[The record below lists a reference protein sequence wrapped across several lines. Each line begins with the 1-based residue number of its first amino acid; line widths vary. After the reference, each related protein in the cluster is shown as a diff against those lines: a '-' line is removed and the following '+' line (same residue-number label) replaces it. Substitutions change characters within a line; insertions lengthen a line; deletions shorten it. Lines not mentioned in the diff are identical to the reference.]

1 MAFLDCMIICSSD
14 IYRCQESTSSPAV
27 SNSISEGIIEEEEDE
42 EAAEESN
49 KKRMKED
56 DQEVLFIPPFFIFQ
70 GLRKTSWESWFL
82 LCRCRRKVFSP
93 GESSCRRQKS
103 TGKAGSEASPLF
115 FSPAQHLNF
124 SYSQVS
130 PLAQGNIRSTRTV
143 RLFRWRHTSLNKYK
157 WFKIEVQSYFFLHL
171 IAQFHTW
178 LHLLCRSGQA
188 RQRPYYWTDAR
199 WEAQPAMLCFGTS
212 AWNGGCKYV
221 WCDFLSTGKFQ
232 MQVLPQC
239 GHAVHEDAPE
249 KVPQCLH
256 QQAQKKPRRNFNLPN
271 WKEDFICQWSDC
283 VFVWC
288 LISLLSSLHAG
299 CRCFSNIYGATQIY
313 WV

>member
-1 MAFLDCMIICSSD
+1 MAFPDCMIICSSD

-70 GLRKTSWESWFL
+70 GLRKTSWECWFL
-82 LCRCRRKVFSP
+82 LCSCRRKVFSP

-124 SYSQVS
+124 SYLQVS
-130 PLAQGNIRSTRTV
+130 PLAQENIRSTRTV

-157 WFKIEVQSYFFLHL
+157 WFKIEVQSYFASDRAISHL
-171 IAQFHTW
+171 TSSVVQEWTGSTKT
-178 LHLLCRSGQA
+178 LLLDRCKVRGTA
-188 RQRPYYWTDAR
+188 CN
-199 WEAQPAMLCFGTS
+199 AML
-212 AWNGGCKYV
+212 WY
-221 WCDFLSTGKFQ
+221 
-232 MQVLPQC
+232 
-239 GHAVHEDAPE
+239 
-249 KVPQCLH
+249 QCL
-256 QQAQKKPRRNFNLPN
+256 K
-271 WKEDFICQWSDC
+271 
-283 VFVWC
+283 
-288 LISLLSSLHAG
+288 
-299 CRCFSNIYGATQIY
+299 
-313 WV
+313 

>member
-1 MAFLDCMIICSSD
+1 MAFLDYMIICSSD

-70 GLRKTSWESWFL
+70 GLRITSWECWFL

-157 WFKIEVQSYFFLHL
+157 WFKIEVQSYFTSDCTISHL
-171 IAQFHTW
+171 TSSVVQEWTGSTKT
-178 LHLLCRSGQA
+178 LLLDRCKVRGTA
-188 RQRPYYWTDAR
+188 CN
-199 WEAQPAMLCFGTS
+199 AMLWYQCLKWWMQICMMWLFIHREISDAGPSSVRSCCSRGRARKGTT
-212 AWNGGCKYV
+212 V
-221 WCDFLSTGKFQ
+221 FTSTGT
-232 MQVLPQC
+232 
-239 GHAVHEDAPE
+239 
-249 KVPQCLH
+249 
-256 QQAQKKPRRNFNLPN
+256 KKTK
-271 WKEDFICQWSDC
+271 KE
-283 VFVWC
+283 
-288 LISLLSSLHAG
+288 L
-299 CRCFSNIYGATQIY
+299 
-313 WV
+313 